1 MRFKKSSLVAGV
13 LSATLLLGACGT
25 NDTSEK
31 SNGGSGDGKVVV
43 DIFQFKP
50 EIADQFKALTD
61 IYTEEHPNVTFNIQ
75 TVGGGADYGAA
86 LKAQFASNDQP
97 DIFNNGGYQEA
108 ITWQDKLE
116 DLSDQPWVKDAYPSA
131 LEPMTVDGKL
141 YGQPVNLEGYGYI
154 YNKDL
159 FEKAGITD
167 IPKTL
172 SELETV
178 SKKLKDAGITPFSNG
193 YAESFVIGQHLLNLA
208 FAQQEDPDTFIQG
221 LHEGK
226 ATIEGNEKFDQVLD
240 LLDLT
245 VKYGNKNPLTTDYNT
260 QVTLFATGEAAMMQQ
275 GNWTQ
280 PMIDKITPDMN
291 IGFIPMPINDD
302 EAVNDK
308 LQIGVPSNWVVNKNA
323 PSADKEAAKDFLN
336 WLVSSEEGKKAL
348 VEEFK
353 FIPAFKNIP
362 VEGKGIGILGEE
374 IVKYSNEG
382 KTLSWNWFKW
392 PEGSI
397 PEFGASLQ
405 GYVGGQLDRDELSKA
420 LDETWVK
427 LKR

>member
-1 MRFKKSSLVAGV
+1 MRFRKYSFVAGI
-13 LSATLLLGACGT
+13 LSATLLLGACGS
-25 NDTSEK
+25 NNTSEN
-31 SNGGSGDGKVVV
+31 SNGSSDNGEVVV

-61 IYTEEHPNVTFNIQ
+61 KYTEEHPNVKFNIQ

-86 LKAQFASNDQP
+86 LKAQFASNKQP

-108 ITWQDKLE
+108 VTWKDKLE

-131 LEPMTVDGKL
+131 VEPMTVDGKI
-141 YGQPVNLEGYGYI
+141 YGQPVNLEGYGFI

-159 FEKAGITD
+159 FEKAEIKE

-172 SELETV
+172 SELEAA
-178 SKKLKDAGITPFSNG
+178 SKKLKAAGITPFSNG
-193 YAESFVIGQHLLNLA
+193 YAEAFVIGQHLLNLG
-208 FAQQEDPDTFIQG
+208 FAQQDDPDAFIQG
-221 LHEGK
+221 LNNGSV
-226 ATIEGNEKFDQVLD
+226 TIEGNEKFNLVLD

-260 QVTLFATGEAAMMQQ
+260 QVTLFATGEVAMMQQ

-280 PMIDKITPDMN
+280 PMIDKITPGMN
-291 IGFIPMPINDD
+291 IGFIPMAINDEE
-302 EAVNDK
+302 EANDK

-336 WLVSSEEGKKAL
+336 WMVSSEEGQKAL

-353 FIPAFKNIP
+353 FIPAFSNIP
-362 VEGKGIGILGEE
+362 VEGKGIGQLGEE

-405 GYVGGQLDRDELSKA
+405 GYVAKQLDRDELPKA
-420 LDETWVK
+420 LDETWIK
-427 LKR
+427 LKK